1 MPHDAAEKSLKGG
14 EIAHDAAGKSSG
26 GGEMPHNAAKK
37 SPKGGEMAHDP
48 AEKCLKGGEIRRRSF
63 RLLRREERC
72 IRIVANFWTLMVL
85 KTEFFQVLSP
95 TFIANSNNH
104 NFCAFIKS
112 ATWDPTF
119 P

>member
-1 MPHDAAEKSLKGG
+1 MAQDTAEEFLEDT
-14 EIAHDAAGKSSG
+14 EIAHDVPEKL
-26 GGEMPHNAAKK
+26 
-37 SPKGGEMAHDP
+37 PKGAKTAHNVS
-48 AEKCLKGGEIRRRSF
+48 EKSLEGGEIRCGSF

-104 NFCAFIKS
+104 NFCAFIKP
-112 ATWDPTF
+112 ATWNPTF